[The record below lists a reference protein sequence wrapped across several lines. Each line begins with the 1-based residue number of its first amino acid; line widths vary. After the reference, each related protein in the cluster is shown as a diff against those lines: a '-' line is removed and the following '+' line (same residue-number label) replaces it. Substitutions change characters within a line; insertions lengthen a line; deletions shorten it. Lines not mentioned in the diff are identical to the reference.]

1 MNRERRIIV
10 IQPNRKASK
19 STASRTKLRVAA
31 YCRVSTEEEEQQGSF
46 EIQKEFYT
54 SKINSTPEWQ
64 LAGIYADDG
73 ISGVHTKK
81 RDGFNQ
87 MIQDCKKHKIDL
99 ILTKSISRFA
109 RNTVDSIQYVRMLKQ
124 FGVTVIFEKENI
136 NTSTMNSEMLLTVL
150 SAFAQ
155 AESESISQNISRGK
169 RMGFSHGRF
178 SFPYAQMLGY
188 RKGADG
194 QPEIIPEQAELIRMI
209 YTSYLHGDSLQTIKD
224 KVEAGGYKTVRG
236 NTTWSTQ
243 ALLRILQNEKYC
255 GDVLLQKTFTDN
267 VLTGGPKK
275 NTGQLPQYYI
285 ENNHEGIVTKQMY
298 REVQAEIARR
308 NSKSCANQRKKKR
321 GRYNSKYALSERL
334 YCGECGSPYKRVTWN
349 IHGRKEIVWR
359 CVNRVT
365 YGTKFCH
372 NSPSV
377 QEEALHQTLLRAIQN
392 LADNYTEE
400 VALQINGILHDLQGG
415 TTELEK
421 LQQKL
426 ADSQQ
431 EFDRLLDISLECDA
445 SFLDEKLK
453 HASEEIDT
461 LQKQIDQL
469 TASQQKAANPD
480 LQLTDSDFRITEY
493 SDTLVAR
500 IIERIDIVSANEIKI
515 EFIGGYTVT
524 APLRS

>member
-1 MNRERRIIV
+1 MSNTRIIE
-10 IQPNRKASK
+10 IPATMQTGKGKNHAIR
-19 STASRTKLRVAA
+19 KLRVAA
-31 YCRVSTEEEEQQGSF
+31 YCRVSTEEEEQQSSF
-46 EIQKEFYT
+46 ETQKLYYT
-54 SKINSTPEWQ
+54 EKITSTPEWEI
-64 LAGIYADDG
+64 AGIYADDG

-87 MIQDCKKHKIDL
+87 MIQDCKKRKIDL

-109 RNTVDSIQYVRMLKQ
+109 RNTLDSIQYVRMLKAL
-124 FGVTVIFEKENI
+124 GIAVIFEKENI
-136 NTSTMNSEMLLTVL
+136 NTSTMNSEMILTVL

-155 AESESISQNISRGK
+155 AESESISQNVARGK
-169 RMGFSHGRF
+169 RMGFRQGKF
-178 SFPYAQMLGY
+178 PFPYRQILGY
-188 RKGADG
+188 RKGSDG
-194 QPEIIPEQAELIRMI
+194 KPEIIPEEAEVIRMI
-209 YTSYLHGDSLQTIKD
+209 FNSYLQGASLQTIK
-224 KVEAGGYKTVRG
+224 KRLEADGVLTARG
-236 NTTWSTQ
+236 NKKWSSESVQ
-243 ALLRILQNEKYC
+243 RILQNEKYC
-255 GDVLLQKTFTDN
+255 GDVLLQKTFIED
-267 VLTGGPKK
+267 VLTGVSKK

-285 ENNHEGIVTKQMY
+285 ENNHEGIVTKQTF
-298 REVQAEIARR
+298 REAQAEIARR
-308 NSKSCANQRKKKR
+308 NSKSCANRRKQKR

-400 VALQINGILHDLQGG
+400 VAMQINGILHDLQGG

-431 EFDRLLDISLECDA
+431 EFDRLLDLSLECDA

-453 HASEEIDT
+453 HASEEIDN
-461 LQKQIDQL
+461 LQKQINQL
-469 TASQQKAANPD
+469 TASRQKATNPN
-480 LQLTDSDFRITEY
+480 LQLTASDFRITEY

-500 IIERIDIVSANEIKI
+500 IIERIEVISAVRIKI

-524 APLRS
+524 VPLQS